1 MSTVAPQVYEHM
13 SRDVVTVLATA
24 TLGEVARTIRARNVG
39 SAVVLDAGSAPLGL
53 ISERELVD
61 SVAASRN
68 PDQGQAGSWMRR
80 DGVDSV
86 SPNAT
91 LVDASRAMR
100 DAGVRHLTVVEDNVV
115 VGVISI
121 RDILAA
127 LD

>member
-1 MSTVAPQVYEHM
+1 MSIETHQVVEHM
-13 SRDVVTVLATA
+13 SRSVVTVPARA

-39 SAVVLDAGSAPLGL
+39 SAVVLDADGAPVGL

-68 PDQGQAGSWMRR
+68 PDQGQAGSWLRKEGM
-80 DGVDSV
+80 DSI
-86 SPNAT
+86 SPQAS
-91 LVDASRAMR
+91 LAEASRTMR
-100 DAGVRHLTVVEDNVV
+100 DAGVRHLTVIEGDAV

-127 LD
+127 HD

>member
-1 MSTVAPQVYEHM
+1 MSAAAPQVSEHM

-39 SAVVLDAGSAPLGL
+39 SAVVLDTASAPLGL

-86 SPNAT
+86 SPKAT
-91 LVDASRAMR
+91 LVEASRAMR

>member
-1 MSTVAPQVYEHM
+1 MSADTPQVHEHM
-13 SRDVVTVLATA
+13 SRSVVTVPARA

-39 SAVVLDAGSAPLGL
+39 SAVVLDADGAPVGL

-68 PDQGQAGSWMRR
+68 PDQGQAGSWLRTAGM
-80 DGVDSV
+80 DSI
-86 SPNAT
+86 SPQAS

-100 DAGVRHLTVVEDNVV
+100 DAGVRHLTVIEDNAV

>member
-1 MSTVAPQVYEHM
+1 VSTVAPQVYEHM

-39 SAVVLDAGSAPLGL
+39 SAVVLDAGSGPLGL